1 MQVSLAPNRD
11 VEIIIF
17 LGLVCALLFDLRT
30 QHINATHTKTHIV
43 RPPITQITTKQ
54 QMYVSRWV
62 GKADFATGSH
72 RDTQTSFCISPL
84 AVNCV
89 FAYNIFLL
97 DVIRLVVNIGQYH
110 RRRIRADRH
119 TCMETDMQA
128 CVYACTH
135 TRTHAYIHKYTCCFF
150 CFFLTTFRQR
160 QHRQLPIVQH
170 VRFTPQRLSQ

>member
-1 MQVSLAPNRD
+1 MAHRD
-11 VEIIIF
+11 
-17 LGLVCALLFDLRT
+17 
-30 QHINATHTKTHIV
+30 
-43 RPPITQITTKQ
+43 
-54 QMYVSRWV
+54 
-62 GKADFATGSH
+62 

-97 DVIRLVVNIGQYH
+97 DVIRLVVNIGQYY
-110 RRRIRADRH
+110 RKRIRADRH

-150 CFFLTTFRQR
+150 VFFSQRSDRGNIVSYQLSSTLDSRHIDCANKHSPKGGDNPSGMNMCLFR
-160 QHRQLPIVQH
+160 HRYTHSVLWRRERRKETNTLH
-170 VRFTPQRLSQ
+170 LRWRFWLLNAEFKPDMFSFWLW